1 LDRIKSVEFDLE
13 KTKRVF
19 IIHLCL
25 LIILIWWCGFKICNF
40 LQVLHAAVM
49 KQLEITD
56 LLENMQQPKCR
67 VSWSLY
73 DIYICGVN
81 LKRMMNFMNL

>member
-25 LIILIWWCGFKICNF
+25 LIILIWWCGFKICVIF
-40 LQVLHAAVM
+40 CRCYMLRWWSSL
-49 KQLEITD
+49 K
-56 LLENMQQPKCR
+56 LL
-67 VSWSLY
+67 
-73 DIYICGVN
+73 IYWRTCSSQSVE
-81 LKRMMNFMNL
+81 